1 MRWELSCRA
10 AGELGVGSWPF
21 GADVSC
27 TIGQIDPMSRPIAV
41 FPGTFDPITV
51 GHVSIVE
58 RALPLFDRIYIGMG
72 VNNTKKTMFAQEQR
86 LAWINTVFAQHPQVE
101 AIAFEGLTVELCKR
115 VGAQFIV
122 RGLRN
127 STDHGYERSIALMN
141 QQLAGVETIFLPSMP
156 EHAHISSTIVREL
169 IANKADVS
177 ALVPMDMRLTV

>member
-1 MRWELSCRA
+1 
-10 AGELGVGSWPF
+10 
-21 GADVSC
+21 
-27 TIGQIDPMSRPIAV
+27 MSRPIAV

-58 RALPLFDRIYIGMG
+58 RAMPLFERIIIGMG
-72 VNNTKKTMFAQEQR
+72 VNTTKRTMFEQEQR
-86 LAWINTVFAQHPQVE
+86 LTWIRSAFKEHPNVE

-115 VGAQFIV
+115 VGAGFII

-141 QQLAGVETIFLPSMP
+141 RQLAGVETIFLPSAP

-169 IANKADVS
+169 ISNKADVS
-177 ALVPMDMRLTV
+177 ALVPMDLGLRP

>member
-1 MRWELSCRA
+1 
-10 AGELGVGSWPF
+10 
-21 GADVSC
+21 
-27 TIGQIDPMSRPIAV
+27 MSRPIAV
-41 FPGTFDPITV
+41 FPGTFDPITI

-58 RALPLFDRIYIGMG
+58 RALPLFEKIVVGMG
-72 VNNTKKTMFAQEQR
+72 VNNTKRTMFEQEER
-86 LAWINTVFAQHPQVE
+86 IAWIKAAFPGEARVE

-115 VGAQFIV
+115 VGATFII

-141 QQLAGVETIFLPSMP
+141 RQISGVETLFLPSVP

-177 ALVPMDMRLTV
+177 ALVPMDLSKR